1 MAARPST
8 LVIFA
13 HPVLERARV
22 GPGLLAAAEGTAR
35 VEVRDLYELYPDFTI
50 DVDVEQEALLRH
62 ERLVLQFPLFWYS
75 APALLKEWL
84 DQVLTHGFAYGEEGQ
99 SLKGKT
105 LACAV
110 TAGGGSAP
118 HQTHGHDHAGI
129 EALLKPFHQTAHLCQ
144 MRWVSP
150 FIVHGDEVRTPQD
163 LAREALRYGDYLRG
177 RS

>member
-22 GPGLLAAAEGTAR
+22 GPGLLAAAEGTPG

-62 ERLVLQFPLFWYS
+62 QRLVLQFPLFWYS

-84 DQVLTHGFAYGEEGQ
+84 DQVLTHGFAYGEEGLA
-99 SLKGKT
+99 LKGKT

-118 HQTHGHDHAGI
+118 HQTHGHDHASI
-129 EALLKPFHQTAHLCQ
+129 EALLRPFHQTAHLCHMQ
-144 MRWVSP
+144 WLAP
-150 FIVHGDEVRTPQD
+150 FIVRGDEVRTPQD

-177 RS
+177 RK

>member
-1 MAARPST
+1 MAAAPST

-13 HPVLERARV
+13 HPVLERARI
-22 GPGLLAAAEGTAR
+22 GPGLLAAAEGSRT

-62 ERLVLQFPLFWYS
+62 TRLVLQFPLFWYS

-84 DQVLTHGFAYGEEGQ
+84 DQVLTHGFAYGEQ
-99 SLKGKT
+99 AQALKGKT

-118 HQTHGHDHAGI
+118 HQMHGHDHASI
-129 EALLKPFHQTAHLCQ
+129 ESLLRPFHQTAQLCQ
-144 MRWVSP
+144 MLWDAP
-150 FIVHGDEVRTPQD
+150 FVVRGEDVRTPEG
-163 LAREALRYGDYLRG
+163 LSREADRYGAFLR
-177 RS
+177 RA

>member
-1 MAARPST
+1 MAAAPST

-22 GPGLLAAAEGTAR
+22 GPGLLAAAEGAAQ

-50 DVDVEQEALLRH
+50 DVDVEQEALGRH
-62 ERLVLQFPLFWYS
+62 QRLVLQFPLFWYS

-84 DQVLTHGFAYGEEGQ
+84 DQVLTHGFAYGASGLA
-99 SLKGKT
+99 LKGKV

-118 HQTHGHDHAGI
+118 HQTHGHDQAGI
-129 EALLKPFHQTAHLCQ
+129 EALLRPFHDTARLCQ
-144 MRWVSP
+144 MRWAKP
-150 FIVHGDEVRTPQD
+150 FIVRGEEV
-163 LAREALRYGDYLRG
+163 
-177 RS
+177 